1 MHQSKVSWSQLKAF
15 LDARGISCQ
24 YVEFDHVYII
34 TGIDGPFSFIT
45 KIKKTSPVGSDQ
57 TDFETN
63 YKPSGNSVL
72 VPSDTDGVHLSRTKI
87 TKSGWHYQIHGTEFT
102 SAKLNSVYNK
112 DEDGNDLG
120 FTTIKYYNVNDVELV
135 AGTQAELDTDCVKTV
150 FTWEPDQDI
159 DVIGG
164 VLEQPTPTTN
174 DVRLWV
180 TAIPDLPV
188 PNGSVP
194 FTTGGI
200 NLKYISGNIDIDGKT
215 AKTLPYNATYHTN
228 KFRIT
233 VRHDAGDKY
242 PVHML
247 FKIYRENS

>member
-1 MHQSKVSWSQLKAF
+1 MKLDWADFKTFCSTRSVPMHSTILPQYIMLLAFDGPLAVECTIYNGSADYTDYIDNYQSSANVSMTDSN
-15 LDARGISCQ
+15 GIS
-24 YVEFDHVYII
+24 
-34 TGIDGPFSFIT
+34 
-45 KIKKTSPVGSDQ
+45 
-57 TDFETN
+57 
-63 YKPSGNSVL
+63 L
-72 VPSDTDGVHLSRTKI
+72 ARTKI

-102 SAKLNSVYNK
+102 SAKLNSIYNK

-120 FTTIKYYNVNDVELV
+120 FTTIKYYDVNDVELV

-180 TAIPDLPV
+180 TAIPDLPA

-247 FKIYRENS
+247 FKIYLQNGG